1 LWSGSLYFFHK
12 SLEGIPVCAN
22 AGGEKEKA
30 EGTGKGGQDK
40 EAKGF
45 QVLGSILIVHLI
57 QTLK

>member
-1 LWSGSLYFFHK
+1 M
-12 SLEGIPVCAN
+12 VCAN

-45 QVLGSILIVHLI
+45 QVLGSILIVHVI
-57 QTLK
+57 QTP